1 MKKLVLTGGGSA
13 GHVVPNLALV
23 PRLRVKFELFYIGT
37 NGIERKLL
45 AGKGIPF
52 YTIDAPKLVRGSLMQ
67 NFSLPFRLLRSVRQ
81 AKKHLRSILP
91 DAVFS
96 KGGYVSLP
104 VVLAARALKIPVLSH
119 ESDFSAG
126 LANRIIAKR
135 CKTVLTS
142 FPETAKS
149 MENGVYT
156 GSPVREELFLG
167 DHAAALGKYG
177 FAGKKPVLLAF
188 GGGSG
193 SRTINDALTAA
204 LAQLLPYFD
213 ILHICGKTENAVR
226 SEGYVPLEFEHD
238 MASAYACADFVVARA
253 GSNTVFELLAL
264 KKPALLIPLE
274 NKRSRGDQVENAL
287 YFQKRGVCHV
297 LRESE
302 LTADTLKN
310 SLLKLASDKILQRNL
325 QSANFK
331 AGNSA
336 IIKEICDAAGNT
348 TQTEK

>member
-23 PRLRVKFELFYIGT
+23 PRLRESFELFYIGT

-45 AGKGIPF
+45 TGKGIPF
-52 YTIDAPKLVRGSLMQ
+52 YTIDAPKLVRGSLLQ
-67 NFSLPFRLLRSVRQ
+67 NLSLPFRLVKSVRQ
-81 AKKHLRSILP
+81 AKKHLRSISP

-104 VVLAARALKIPVLSH
+104 VVLAARSLKIPVVSH

-149 MENGVYT
+149 MKNGVYT

-167 DHAAALGKYG
+167 DRTQALQKYG
-177 FAGKKPVLLAF
+177 FAGDKPVLLAF

-204 LAQLLPYFD
+204 LPSLLSRFD
-213 ILHICGKTENAVR
+213 ILHIRGNAAEKSR
-226 SEGYVPLEFEHD
+226 FDGYVPLEFEQD
-238 MASAYACADFVVARA
+238 MASAYACADFVAARA

-264 KKPALLIPLE
+264 KKPSLLIPLE

-287 YFQKRGVCHV
+287 YFQRRGVCRV

-302 LTADTLKN
+302 LSARTLE
-310 SLLKLASDKILQRNL
+310 SALFALASDKNLLRNL
-325 QSANFK
+325 QSANFH
-331 AGNSA
+331 AGNAEIVKA
-336 IIKEICDAAGNT
+336 IADAA
-348 TQTEK
+348 K

>member
-23 PRLRVKFELFYIGT
+23 PRLRETFELFYIGT

-45 AGKGIPF
+45 TGKGIPF
-52 YTIDAPKLVRGSLMQ
+52 YTIDAPKLVRGSLLQ
-67 NFSLPFRLLRSVRQ
+67 NLSLPFRLVKSVRQ
-81 AKKHLRSILP
+81 AKKHLRSISP

-104 VVLAARALKIPVLSH
+104 VVLAARSLKIPVVSH

-149 MENGVYT
+149 MKNGVYT

-167 DHAAALGKYG
+167 DRTQALKKYG
-177 FAGKKPVLLAF
+177 FAGDKPVLLAF

-204 LAQLLPYFD
+204 LPSLLPRFD
-213 ILHICGKTENAVR
+213 ILHIRGNAAEKSR
-226 SEGYVPLEFEHD
+226 FDGYVPLEFEQD

-264 KKPALLIPLE
+264 KKPSLLIPLE

-287 YFQKRGVCHV
+287 YFQRRGVCRV

-302 LTADTLKN
+302 LSARTLK
-310 SLLKLASDKILQRNL
+310 SALFALASDKNLLQNL
-325 QSANFK
+325 QSANFH
-331 AGNSA
+331 AGNAEIVKA
-336 IIKEICDAAGNT
+336 IADAA
-348 TQTEK
+348 K

>member
-23 PRLRVKFELFYIGT
+23 PRLHEKFELFYIGT

-45 AGKGIPF
+45 TGKGIPF
-52 YTIDAPKLVRGSLMQ
+52 YTIDAPKLVRGSLLQ
-67 NFSLPFRLLRSVRQ
+67 NLSLPFRLVKSVRQ
-81 AKKHLRSILP
+81 AKKHLRSISP

-104 VVLAARALKIPVLSH
+104 VVLAARSLKIPVVSH

-149 MENGVYT
+149 MKNGVYT

-167 DHAAALGKYG
+167 DRTQALKKYG
-177 FAGKKPVLLAF
+177 FAGDKPVLLAF

-204 LAQLLPYFD
+204 LPSLLSRFD
-213 ILHICGKTENAVR
+213 ILHIRGNAAEKSR
-226 SEGYVPLEFEHD
+226 FDGYVPLEFEQD
-238 MASAYACADFVVARA
+238 MASAYACADFVAARA

-264 KKPALLIPLE
+264 KKPSLLIPLE

-287 YFQKRGVCHV
+287 YFQRRGVCRV

-302 LTADTLKN
+302 LSARTLE
-310 SLLKLASDKILQRNL
+310 SALFALASDKNLLRNL
-325 QSANFK
+325 QGANFH
-331 AGNSA
+331 AGNAEIVKA
-336 IIKEICDAAGNT
+336 IADAA
-348 TQTEK
+348 K